1 MQGAFGRNRVGRLF
15 RKGGNG
21 RKKRCERGI
30 KRISGR
36 RGGWGWCKKQS
47 FSRKC
52 VQLHHKN
59 AFFHSTMRDIIL
71 CYHSIMSDIIF
82 IFFSLRRGGTVCR
95 TIFPCFRERGRNKGL
110 YGLKGR
116 AFSFFEFNLMKTFFV
131 FFRIRADAAFYT
143 GMFVL
148 FFNVYFFTIIFLLH
162 LDRRGKVCYNLCNIA
177 MVPCSALLRRYGRCV
192 FEGFI

>member
-82 IFFSLRRGGTVCR
+82 IFFSLCGGGTVCR
-95 TIFPCFRERGRNKGL
+95 TIFSLFSGTGERSCPRRLRGHTV
-110 YGLKGR
+110 
-116 AFSFFEFNLMKTFFV
+116 SFFGFNLMKTFFV
-131 FFRIRADAAFYT
+131 FFRIGADAAFYT

-148 FFNVYFFTIIFLLH
+148 FFYVYFFTIIFLLH

-177 MVPCSALLRRYGRCV
+177 IVPCSALLRRYGRCV